1 VQIKTKQRK
10 TKMKKIMIALAAVAL
25 AVTAQAASFN
35 WKTGMGG
42 QVYQPGTTTTA
53 NGMVAYL
60 FDAAVTSQSAAFAA
74 LSGGSAVTAL
84 AGSLDSA
91 TLSAG
96 KVATQ
101 AAFNWGNAGDT
112 LSAYFVIVNG
122 EDFYISSLQSAAAD
136 AAATKTLQYNEKTA
150 SQAALNNTG
159 SYAGAGWYT
168 AAVPEPTSGLLM
180 LVGLAGLALRRRR
193 A

>member
-1 VQIKTKQRK
+1 
-10 TKMKKIMIALAAVAL
+10 MKKIMIALAAVAL
-25 AVTAQAASFN
+25 AVSAQAASFN

-42 QVYQPGTTTTA
+42 QVCQAGTTTTA

-60 FDAAVTSQSAAFAA
+60 FDAAVTSQSDAFAA
-74 LSGGSAVTAL
+74 LSTGAAVTSI

-91 TLSAG
+91 TLSSG
-96 KVATQ
+96 KITTQ
-101 AAFNWGNAGDT
+101 TAFNWGEAGDT

-150 SQAALNNTG
+150 SQAVLNTTG
-159 SYAGAGWYT
+159 SYAGAGWYSA

>member
-1 VQIKTKQRK
+1 
-10 TKMKKIMIALAAVAL
+10 MKKIMIALAAVAL

-60 FDAAVTSQSAAFAA
+60 FDAAVTSQSAAFTA
-74 LSGGSAVTAL
+74 LSSGSAVTTL

-96 KVATQ
+96 KITTQ
-101 AAFNWGNAGDT
+101 TAFNWGAAGDT
-112 LSAYFVIVNG
+112 LSAYFVIVNE

-136 AAATKTLQYNEKTA
+136 AAATKTLQYSEKTA
-150 SQAALNNTG
+150 SQAALNTTG

>member
-1 VQIKTKQRK
+1 
-10 TKMKKIMIALAAVAL
+10 MKKIMIALAAVAL

-42 QVYQPGTTTTA
+42 QVYQPGTTTAA

-60 FDAAVTSQSAAFAA
+60 FDAAVTSQSAAFTA
-74 LSGGSAVTAL
+74 LSSGSAVTTL

-96 KVATQ
+96 KITTQ
-101 AAFNWGNAGDT
+101 TAFNWGAAGDT
-112 LSAYFVIVNG
+112 LSAYFVVVNG
-122 EDFYISSLQSAAAD
+122 DNFYISTEQSALGD
-136 AAATKTLQYNEKTA
+136 AAATATIQFKEKTT
-150 SQAALNNTG
+150 SQAALNTTG
-159 SYAGAGWYT
+159 SYSGAGWYT

>member
-1 VQIKTKQRK
+1 
-10 TKMKKIMIALAAVAL
+10 MIALAAVAL
-25 AVTAQAASFN
+25 AVSAQAASFN

-42 QVYQPGTTTTA
+42 QVYQAGTTTTA

-60 FDAAVTSQSAAFAA
+60 FDAAVTSQSDAFAA
-74 LSGGSAVTAL
+74 LSAGTAVTSI

-91 TLSAG
+91 TLSSG
-96 KVATQ
+96 KITAKT
-101 AAFNWGNAGDT
+101 AFSWGEAGDT

-122 EDFYISSLQSAAAD
+122 GDFCISSLQSAAA
-136 AAATKTLQYNEKTA
+136 TKTLQYSEKTA
-150 SQAALNNTG
+150 SQAVLLNTTG
-159 SYAGAGWYT
+159 SYAGAGWY

-180 LVGLAGLALRRRR
+180 LVGLALRRHR

>member
-1 VQIKTKQRK
+1 
-10 TKMKKIMIALAAVAL
+10 MKKIMIAVAAVAL
-25 AVTAQAASFN
+25 AVSAQAASFN

-42 QVYQPGTTTTA
+42 QVYQAGTTTTA

-60 FDAAVTSQSAAFAA
+60 FDAAVTSQSDAFAA
-74 LSGGSAVTAL
+74 LSAGTAVTSI
-84 AGSLDSA
+84 AGGLDSA
-91 TLSAG
+91 TLSSG
-96 KVATQ
+96 KITAQT
-101 AAFNWGNAGDT
+101 AFSWGEAGDT

-136 AAATKTLQYNEKTA
+136 AAATKTLQYSEKTA
-150 SQAALNNTG
+150 SQAVLNTTG
-159 SYAGAGWYT
+159 SYAGAGWY

-180 LVGLAGLALRRRR
+180 LVGLGALALRRRR